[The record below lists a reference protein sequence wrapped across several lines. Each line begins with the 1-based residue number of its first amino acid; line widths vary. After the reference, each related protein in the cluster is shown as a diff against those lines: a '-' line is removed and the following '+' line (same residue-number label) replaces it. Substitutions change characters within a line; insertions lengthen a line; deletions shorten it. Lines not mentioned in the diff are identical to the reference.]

1 MKEFFKGICTALVMA
16 VMFLG
21 LWGCEQ
27 QGPAEQA
34 GEQIDESV
42 QEGQEQLE
50 ETGEDIERGIGE

>member
-1 MKEFFKGICTALVMA
+1 MKKLFKGICTALVMA

-34 GEQIDESV
+34 GEQVDEAV
-42 QEGQEQLE
+42 QEGQEQVEDL
-50 ETGEDIERGIGE
+50 GE